1 MLEKESI
8 DNCVFCKILEGK
20 LPVSMIYEDEKVAV
34 FVDLQPV
41 NEGHLLIIPKY
52 HAPYMKDVD
61 TETLKHIMAIA
72 KEMNKVIRKSKYK
85 CEGVNLFLADGEAAH
100 QEVFHFHLHVYPRF
114 KGDDFGFKYDKS
126 KHFIKLNRERLNEIA
141 EELKSKMKKDF
152 LAD

>member
-1 MLEKESI
+1 MAEKESRE
-8 DNCVFCKILEGK
+8 NCVFCKILDGK
-20 LPVSMIYEDEKVAV
+20 LPVSMIYEDKKVAV

-61 TETLKHIMAIA
+61 VETLQHIMAIA
-72 KEMNKVIRKSKYK
+72 KKMNKALRESKYK

-114 KGDDFGFKYDKS
+114 KGDGFGFKYDKS
-126 KHFIKLNRERLNEIA
+126 RHFLKSERERMDEIA
-141 EELKSKMKKDF
+141 KELSDKMNT
-152 LAD
+152 A